1 MREVRAPCVALIHSA
16 HLLRAQEGQKLK
28 LTPWNEGCGEGV
40 VVANAPKALTGTMN
54 VAALER
60 ERLPMPAS
68 PSVF

>member
-1 MREVRAPCVALIHSA
+1 M
-16 HLLRAQEGQKLK
+16 LRAQEGQKLK